1 MINMERRELRDSKQV
16 RMQEGNNSI
25 SMQMISLINSLG
37 VAVVISSSVVDMA
50 SNISNSILVS
60 MASSMD
66 TSSNSSM
73 LKTSL
78 IILMSLS

>member
-37 VAVVISSSVVDMA
+37 VAVVISSSEVDMA
-50 SNISNSILVS
+50 SNISNSISVNT
-60 MASSMD
+60 ANSMD